1 MSLVGPK
8 LEKNTILDSTQ
19 IYLSLFQTQEISLF
33 LYIWLIKLLLLSV
46 LMFTLL
52 LGFVVIDHRWWH
64 QCLSRRRLKVS
75 TFLAVTTEFGRLFHT
90 STTRFVKKFFLVS
103 VLHRFFTSFSECPL
117 VKLTGLFLSTGCRPL
132 CSVSSLHQFQFLLRL
147 WGWIRNCIAN
157 SDPSS
162 NCLACVRRFS
172 YFWHY
177 LINAI
182 FKHLRFFKIKNL

>member
-1 MSLVGPK
+1 
-8 LEKNTILDSTQ
+8 
-19 IYLSLFQTQEISLF
+19 
-33 LYIWLIKLLLLSV
+33 
-46 LMFTLL
+46 MFTLL

-162 NCLACVRRFS
+162 NCLACKLCCWNLDWKRWRLLF
-172 YFWHY
+172 H
-177 LINAI
+177 LISCSKFCRSQSCPLVVFGILTLAVPEMRVSLWVAR
-182 FKHLRFFKIKNL
+182 KKILGPVKY